1 MKQAN
6 KIKLIDAVNT
16 ELKNLYHN
24 ARLPWTD
31 DVSGFESFYDWINW
45 QAEYEVDHINSGGA
59 YGLKPYNEM
68 DHIKKQ
74 AEKYQSEAARRLFL
88 INNRNEYY
96 KERAKYIDDH
106 VKADYGTVYSYGR
119 GGATLAP
126 KEWIKD
132 RGGCGFSPV
141 QYAYGDNETPRAEL
155 LTELLHD
162 VRAWNK
168 YVKAWCKGAPA
179 MYNEA
184 AYEALNSE
192 ITDNKQELHAINASA
207 LKLIREI
214 KQAGATLSPNICEV
228 LKRELKTIINN
239 KKALYNNKKALY
251 NNIKSLS
258 NSLKVITL

>member
-45 QAEYEVDHINSGGA
+45 EAEYEVDHINSGGA

-74 AEKYQSEAARRLFL
+74 AEKYQSEAARSRYF
-88 INNRNEYY
+88 IN
-96 KERAKYIDDH
+96 ERSRYFQKRAENIDDH

-126 KEWIKD
+126 EKWIND
-132 RGGCGFSPV
+132 RGGCGFNPV
-141 QYAYGDNETPRAEL
+141 QYKYGDNETPRAEL

-162 VRAWNK
+162 VRAWNQ
-168 YVKAWCKGAPA
+168 YVKAWCKCAPT
-179 MYNEA
+179 MYKEA
-184 AYEALNSE
+184 ACESLTSE
-192 ITDNKQELHAINASA
+192 IIDDKQELHGINVSA

-228 LKRELKTIINN
+228 LKRELKTIIT
-239 KKALYNNKKALY
+239 NKKALY